1 MSYIYT
7 STIGMSYTLA
17 MLESTNYDFIVTLL
31 TCVNIE
37 TSSQEMSLY
46 YIFSLISLSIYLP
59 THLTTSYVVIC

>member
-1 MSYIYT
+1 
-7 STIGMSYTLA
+7 MSYTLA